1 MRDYLGR
8 NTIMLFGDDKTEVG
22 ILPDDSKFQ

>member
-8 NTIMLFGDDKTEVG
+8 NITSLFGDDKTEVG
-22 ILPDDSKFQ
+22 ILPDDSRF